1 MKKFLKYAIILAIL
15 PMLFLT
21 NCKKDKDPV
30 EPERQTD
37 AEFQTLVTY
46 LKSKSM
52 DLNNIL
58 DGWITTAE
66 NVNTNIND
74 GDDTN
79 DYFIID
85 IRAADAYTAGHI
97 TTAVNSTLGNVLTT
111 AEGCGEKTIV
121 VACVTGQTAGHAVC
135 ALRLSGY
142 ADAKVLKW
150 GMSGWHSSLSA
161 SWTNNTGDA
170 AVNHANWTV
179 APGALVD
186 AKEFDDPD
194 LAPTATAG
202 AEILAERVTAML
214 TEFSAVT
221 NDVVLGS
228 PGSYFIN
235 NYWDAA
241 DVEKYGH
248 IKGAYR
254 INPLTL
260 SGEEYF
266 NLDPSKTI
274 VTYCWTGQ
282 TSSVVTAYLK
292 VLGYTAK
299 SLKFGVNSMI
309 HTPLESHKWD
319 ASAVIDYDLVP

>member
-1 MKKFLKYAIILAIL
+1 MKKFLKYAIIWAIL

-21 NCKKDKDPV
+21 NCKKDEDPV

-46 LKSKSM
+46 LKANSM

-74 GDDTN
+74 
-79 DYFIID
+79 YFIID
-85 IRAADAYTAGHI
+85 IRAADAFAAGHI
-97 TTAVNSTLGNVLTT
+97 TNAVNSTLGNVLTT
-111 AEGCGEKTIV
+111 AEGCGGKTII

-150 GMSGWHSSLSA
+150 GMSGWNKTLTA
-161 SWTNNTGDA
+161 SWDGGTGDA
-170 AVNHANWTV
+170 ASGSANWTA

-194 LAPTATAG
+194 LAPTATTG
-202 AEILAERVTAML
+202 AEILAERVTALL
-214 TEFSAVT
+214 TGFNGVD
-221 NDVVLGS
+221 NGDVLGS

-235 NYWDAA
+235 NYWDAT

-248 IKGAYR
+248 IVGSYR

-309 HTPLESHKWD
+309 YTTLESHKWD
-319 ASAVIDYDLVP
+319 ASTVIDYDLVQ